1 MGGSHMS
8 HKNSNGRGRRTAF
21 TFTALGGAAAAAA
34 MLGMGN
40 ANADPVVDI
49 YSPGD
54 AYTVLFGS
62 DGAQGLAN
70 HALDINAAI
79 ANPAGFEVFSND
91 VALFEAAPFEH
102 GLENLINALD
112 PSAFYE
118 QTSAGII
125 GTIADSGGA
134 YLVPDDFLG
143 YLSTG
148 LDYGLLTPTG
158 LNFVLTPLIDILLG
172 EPPAGAASEAAAVPA
187 SVDNPVVDIY
197 SPGDAYTAL
206 FGADGA
212 QGLANHALDVNAAI
226 ANPAGFEVF
235 SNDVALFE
243 AAPFE
248 HGLSNLINALDPSA
262 FYEQVST
269 GIAGTIADSGGAYL
283 VPDDFLGY
291 LATGLDYGLL
301 TPTGLNF
308 VLTPLIDI
316 LLGEAPASAASL
328 F

>member
-1 MGGSHMS
+1 
-8 HKNSNGRGRRTAF
+8 
-21 TFTALGGAAAAAA
+21 
-34 MLGMGN
+34 MLGMGS
-40 ANADPVVDI
+40 ANADTPVVDI
-49 YSPGD
+49 YAPGD
-54 AYTVLFGS
+54 AYTALFGA

-79 ANPAGFEVFSND
+79 ANPTGFEVFSND
-91 VALFEAAPFEH
+91 VGLFEAAPFEH
-102 GLENLINALD
+102 GLENLINAID

-118 QTSAGII
+118 QTSTGII

-134 YLVPDDFLG
+134 YLVPDDALG
-143 YLSTG
+143 YLATG

-158 LNFVLTPLIDILLG
+158 LNYVLTPLIDILLG
-172 EPPAGAASEAAAVPA
+172 EPPAGAASEGVAAAVSA
-187 SVDNPVVDIY
+187 SVDTPVVDIY

-212 QGLANHALDVNAAI
+212 QGLANHALDINAAI
-226 ANPAGFEVF
+226 ANPTGFEVF
-235 SNDVALFE
+235 ANDVALFE

-248 HGLSNLINALDPSA
+248 HGLENLINAIDPSA
-262 FYEQVST
+262 FYEQVSS
-269 GIAGTIADSGGAYL
+269 GIIGTIADSGGAYL

-301 TPTGLNF
+301 TPTGLDY